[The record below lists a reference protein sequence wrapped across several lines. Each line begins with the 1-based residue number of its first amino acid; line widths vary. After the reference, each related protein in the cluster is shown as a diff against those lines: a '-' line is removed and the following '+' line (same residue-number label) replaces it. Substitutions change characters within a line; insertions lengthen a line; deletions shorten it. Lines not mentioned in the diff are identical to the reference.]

1 MKNVINV
8 IKSYM
13 DINKHFLGEDIYV
26 SDREKEI
33 SKVDGVKN
41 LIDLRIYNEYG
52 DNYSNTIIS
61 QETSNITYDDSQSD
75 VYQYTPNET
84 QTRTQID
91 LAASDYIL
99 NSDSD
104 MMFEVKYDEDIKVRV
119 KVR

>member
-1 MKNVINV
+1 M
-8 IKSYM
+8 
-13 DINKHFLGEDIYV
+13 
-26 SDREKEI
+26 
-33 SKVDGVKN
+33 
-41 LIDLRIYNEYG
+41 
-52 DNYSNTIIS
+52 
-61 QETSNITYDDSQSD
+61 
-75 VYQYTPNET
+75 YQYTPNET

>member
-1 MKNVINV
+1 
-8 IKSYM
+8 M
-13 DINKHFLGEDIYV
+13 DINKHSLGEDIYV
-26 SDREKEI
+26 SDIEKEI
-33 SKVDGVKN
+33 CKIDGVKN

-61 QETSNITYDDSQSD
+61 QETTNVTFDYSSTDD
-75 VYQYTPNET
+75 YQYTPNDI

-91 LAASDYIL
+91 LMASDYIL